1 MIAVQTDPFAF
12 FIVGI
17 DRDVFPASQFF
28 LERREVNQ
36 LQAIRLRCPDRVA
49 LRIFAEQAKG
59 FCWREIVSHGTSVSS
74 PILALRRDCRQ

>member
-12 FIVGI
+12 FIGGI
-17 DRDVFPASQFF
+17 NGDVFPAREFF

-49 LRIFAEQAKG
+49 LRVFVEQAKR
-59 FCWREIVSHGTSVSS
+59 FCWCEIVSHRNLPFSRHSS
-74 PILALRRDCRQ
+74 